1 MGICIRL
8 QILETACEVAWQLL
22 FPGAVF
28 ESSLSATCA
37 VFKEMAE
44 WFCFGLWQGMG
55 TDEET
60 LVLASNCAK
69 EKEQKES
76 PAWLVVLGT
85 DLVHELMCTEVP
97 SWYRDGRWLGKYGL
111 LWGWLF
117 SCTELLCIGKS

>member
-1 MGICIRL
+1 M
-8 QILETACEVAWQLL
+8 

-44 WFCFGLWQGMG
+44 WFCFGPWQGMG

-69 EKEQKES
+69 EQEQKKKS
-76 PAWLVVLGT
+76 SLA
-85 DLVHELMCTEVP
+85 
-97 SWYRDGRWLGKYGL
+97 GRPWH
-111 LWGWLF
+111 
-117 SCTELLCIGKS
+117 